1 MMVIHGSVS
10 NEAVMINTFKIFM
23 MIKYILSLLVAGL
36 ANAQV
41 AIGKAE
47 VSGSS
52 SILEFAGNV
61 TNTTNSRG
69 IILPAV
75 NSSPVFPVVS
85 PSTNNPQ
92 NGTFIFDKQSRKV
105 RMFENGSWID
115 LSDEGNSGSIIPV
128 AGSEAGS
135 GVIIGAQNTTA
146 QGVLVL
152 ESADKA
158 LVLPHISNPH
168 LTVKSPYPGMMCYDI
183 VSNSLAVYDGINWNF
198 WK

>member
-1 MMVIHGSVS
+1 
-10 NEAVMINTFKIFM
+10 
-23 MIKYILSLLVAGL
+23 MIKYILPLLVAGF

-41 AIGKAE
+41 AIGKTE
-47 VSGSS
+47 VSGNS

-61 TNTTNSRG
+61 TNTTNFRG

-105 RMFENGSWID
+105 RMFENGNWVD

-128 AGSEAGS
+128 TGTETGS
-135 GVIIGAQNTTA
+135 GAVIGAQNTNA
-146 QGVLVL
+146 QGVLIL
-152 ESADKA
+152 ESTNKA
-158 LVLPHISNPH
+158 LILPHISNPH

-183 VSNSLAVYDGINWNF
+183 VSNSLAVYDGSNWNF